1 MKILIAEDDDNS
13 RQLLVDL
20 FHSKGEEVASFDN
33 GLNALAYLH
42 ANPVDLIVSD
52 ILMPEM
58 DGYGLCRAVKQN
70 ISMQHIPFVFYTATY
85 TSSQDERFAM
95 SLGAAAFLI
104 KPMDLYAFLDVIAEV
119 TKKDAKQ
126 HRAPKGRGLYRVAP
140 VKFDKQHTDLVR
152 AKLDKKIIELNQER
166 QKLIESEARF
176 RDFAEAYA
184 DWFWES
190 DAVLNI
196 HALSGSPSG
205 LSVCNLKDIA
215 KACQSHLADDMLHVL
230 HQRLPF
236 SDFIVHF
243 VDANDQHMYLRVS
256 GKPIFDE
263 KLNFI
268 GYRGVG
274 KDVSEMIALNRKVEF
289 LASHDELTGL
299 PNRNVF
305 KTNLGLALKKAER
318 NLEQVLLLYFDI
330 DHFKLVNDTLGH
342 EAGDQLLMMATKR
355 IVECARSSD
364 VLYRMG
370 GDEFVMV
377 IESATPQDGHR
388 IVRDIVKAFSL
399 HFEILGQRVYT
410 SVSIG
415 VSVYPDDATDSQTLL
430 TYADLAMYR
439 TKQNGRNSF
448 EFYTPNMN
456 FIPKQWMDMEHGMR
470 LALHKDEF
478 HMVYQPQLDAE
489 RNEVVGMEALIR
501 WTHPDHGLIAT
512 NELIRIAEQSSLINN
527 IDDWVLEEV
536 CRQMRAWIDAGYELP
551 RVSVNMSARHLRSD
565 NLMHLLNNIPQHYGI
580 DPRML
585 CIEITEHAILEEST
599 TVRNNMQAIK
609 KAGFSISLDDFGT
622 GHSSLLYLKRWA
634 VDEVKIDRTFVNDLV
649 NSDEDRAIVRAMVA
663 LAEALDLDLVGE
675 GVENQHQADILLASG
690 CKVIQGYFYS
700 KPVSPEQVTHWLRKN
715 VN

>member
-1 MKILIAEDDDNS
+1 
-13 RQLLVDL
+13 
-20 FHSKGEEVASFDN
+20 
-33 GLNALAYLH
+33 
-42 ANPVDLIVSD
+42 
-52 ILMPEM
+52 
-58 DGYGLCRAVKQN
+58 
-70 ISMQHIPFVFYTATY
+70 
-85 TSSQDERFAM
+85 
-95 SLGAAAFLI
+95 
-104 KPMDLYAFLDVIAEV
+104 
-119 TKKDAKQ
+119 
-126 HRAPKGRGLYRVAP
+126 
-140 VKFDKQHTDLVR
+140 
-152 AKLDKKIIELNQER
+152 
-166 QKLIESEARF
+166 
-176 RDFAEAYA
+176 
-184 DWFWES
+184 
-190 DAVLNI
+190 
-196 HALSGSPSG
+196 
-205 LSVCNLKDIA
+205 
-215 KACQSHLADDMLHVL
+215 
-230 HQRLPF
+230 
-236 SDFIVHF
+236 
-243 VDANDQHMYLRVS
+243 
-256 GKPIFDE
+256 
-263 KLNFI
+263 
-268 GYRGVG
+268 
-274 KDVSEMIALNRKVEF
+274 
-289 LASHDELTGL
+289 
-299 PNRNVF
+299 
-305 KTNLGLALKKAER
+305 
-318 NLEQVLLLYFDI
+318 
-330 DHFKLVNDTLGH
+330 
-342 EAGDQLLMMATKR
+342 
-355 IVECARSSD
+355 
-364 VLYRMG
+364 
-370 GDEFVMV
+370 
-377 IESATPQDGHR
+377 
-388 IVRDIVKAFSL
+388 
-399 HFEILGQRVYT
+399 
-410 SVSIG
+410 
-415 VSVYPDDATDSQTLL
+415 
-430 TYADLAMYR
+430 
-439 TKQNGRNSF
+439 
-448 EFYTPNMN
+448 
-456 FIPKQWMDMEHGMR
+456 